1 MWDEV
6 VIKMSAEALCID
18 LLIVPLV
25 GRARIDFDICM
36 FPEVCTIGVFAALI
50 TLEMNLWS
58 GVITGMLT
66 VALIDVAPD
75 ICAELLVGVDVNMC
89 ARTMTSLKFMPAL
102 PPSEE
107 ALISGWEAC
116 S

>member
-58 GVITGMLT
+58 GVITDMLT
-66 VALIDVAPD
+66 GAVDVTLD
-75 ICAELLVGVDVNMC
+75 ICADLTVGVDANM
-89 ARTMTSLKFMPAL
+89 
-102 PPSEE
+102 
-107 ALISGWEAC
+107 
-116 S
+116 